1 MTREELNGICAAI
14 RRVKSASDRFE
25 RAQAWLIGQRDEAH
39 LASTKAIYQ
48 AILDKMEEA

>member
-1 MTREELNGICAAI
+1 MTRAELNTICAAI
-14 RRVKSASDRFE
+14 RRMKTAAGRFDRVKL
-25 RAQAWLIGQRDEAH
+25 WLTQQRDEAH

>member
-14 RRVKSASDRFE
+14 RRMKTAANRFDRVKL
-25 RAQAWLIGQRDEAH
+25 WLTQQRDEAH

-48 AILDKMEEA
+48 AILDKMEEE